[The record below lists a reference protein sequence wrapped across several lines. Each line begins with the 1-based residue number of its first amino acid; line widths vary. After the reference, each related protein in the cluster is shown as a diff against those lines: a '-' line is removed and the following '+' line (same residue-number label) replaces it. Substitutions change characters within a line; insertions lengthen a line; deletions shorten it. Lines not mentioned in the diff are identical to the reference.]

1 MSEEYQLPEKWSE
14 DAVDESGNKLS
25 KRYAACVSNISSSR
39 VRDMNDVRG
48 SFVHLLQ
55 RVEEA

>member
-25 KRYAACVSNISSSR
+25 KRYAVPVSNISSCR
-39 VRDMNDVRG
+39 VRDMTDVG
-48 SFVHLLQ
+48 DPIVLLQ